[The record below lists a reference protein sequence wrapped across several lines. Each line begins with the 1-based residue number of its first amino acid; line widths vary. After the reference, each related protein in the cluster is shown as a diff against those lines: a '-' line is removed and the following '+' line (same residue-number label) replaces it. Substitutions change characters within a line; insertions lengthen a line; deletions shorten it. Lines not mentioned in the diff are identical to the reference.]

1 MKMSIDRLKRRVRSV
16 GTFRAALACVFSLL
30 LVTSGSLVFVT
41 SAQES
46 PDGVDDRATFTVR
59 TGAIHPNIADGGQI
73 CAEKIESD
81 VNKVTVSDS
90 TLKDVDIYLGKEG
103 SVESHISFPSGDVSG
118 DLVLYTNG
126 ENPLVNT
133 LATLGICLPPGV
145 PNPLP
150 TTLKAY
156 WLGVDNLETE
166 GLSISSGGEPP
177 SVNGPELSEVLS
189 ETNTSR
195 SELGINNSTETND
208 TNETLTNTTNTT
220 NETLTNATN
229 TTNETLTNTTNTTNE
244 TLTNA
249 TNTTNET
256 LTNTTNTTNETLTNT
271 TNTTNETL
279 TNTTDE
285 TTPVESE
292 TSDTTAPTTTESDSW
307 IFSQGNEAR
316 TESTSSVAR
325 TTKHD
330 RTDRNVTASDE
341 PEAVT
346 ESPSV
351 PNGTPLPTPTD
362 DEEDGILSGIL
373 GPLFG

>member
-208 TNETLTNTTNTT
+208 TNETLTN
-220 NETLTNATN
+220 A
-229 TTNETLTNTTNTTNE
+229 
-244 TLTNA
+244 
-249 TNTTNET
+249 
-256 LTNTTNTTNETLTNT
+256 

-316 TESTSSVAR
+316 TESTSSADR